1 MKEDT
6 GRERREATNRKEEEE
21 TGNGR
26 LDKERRQKR
35 DKETPGRTRREGGG
49 VNSEL
54 WLHLVTAED
63 TNERRCRTRGRRAA

>member
-26 LDKERRQKR
+26 QKGGEGRLDKEIRRRRQKQDR
-35 DKETPGRTRREGGG
+35 KEEESTLSCGYI
-49 VNSEL
+49 
-54 WLHLVTAED
+54 W
-63 TNERRCRTRGRRAA
+63 